1 MSNQYRKALKGYTTT
16 QGANVLMSKIN
27 DLLADFQAEAV
38 MFEYRDLEGERIIK
52 SIAFKVNFNGQ
63 SIGIKLPLEWEKT
76 AEVLRIQ
83 KAYKNDYHAYRVS
96 LFNLMEWLDAQLAM
110 LTCQMVELPQIFLP
124 YVQSQDGRT
133 LYEVVK
139 QSGFAIG
146 MNDSK
151 RD

>member
-1 MSNQYRKALKGYTTT
+1 MSNQYRKALKGYATT

-52 SIAFKVNFNGQ
+52 SIAFKVNFNGKD
-63 SIGIKLPLEWEKT
+63 IGIKLPLEWEKT
-76 AEVLRIQ
+76 AEVLKQQR
-83 KAYKNDYHAYRVS
+83 AYKNDYHAYRVS

-110 LTCQMVELPQIFLP
+110 LTCQKVELPQIFLP
-124 YVQSQDGRT
+124 YVQSNDGRT

-146 MNDSK
+146 MDNNS
-151 RD
+151 